1 MISSPTISR
10 YILRQYLLW
19 FAVMFG
25 SILAIIGLVDTVEL
39 LRRGSKHDDAT
50 VSVIM
55 GMALLRA
62 PFLAQEAV
70 PFAVM
75 FGGILTF
82 LRMTRNHELVVVRAA
97 GVSVWQFLA
106 PTLVASILIGV
117 FSVTILNPISA
128 VMLSQFEELE
138 GRYITGKSSLL
149 AVSADGI
156 WFRQTNADAVGQ
168 TVVHAARVQP
178 DEMQLED
185 VIVFEFSK
193 DDQFIG
199 RVDAESANL
208 RDGRWEMSKAWLT
221 RPGRAS
227 VFVEHHDLATDLTPE
242 KIQESFASPETV
254 SLWNLPRF
262 IRVLEET
269 GFSPAAHRLKFHTLL
284 AEPILLAAMIIIAAT
299 FSLRLT
305 RRGGTMLL
313 VGFGVLVCFFL
324 FLLTNVVQ
332 ALGLGAGV
340 PVILAAWT
348 PAGFCLMTGL
358 TMLLHLEDG

>member
-1 MISSPTISR
+1 MLSSPTMSG

-19 FAVMFG
+19 FAIMFG
-25 SILAIIGLVDTVEL
+25 TILTIIGLIDAVEL
-39 LRRGSKHDDAT
+39 LRRGSSKDDAT
-50 VSVIM
+50 LSVIM
-55 GMALLRA
+55 SMALLRA
-62 PFLAQEAV
+62 PFLAQEIV

-106 PTLVASILIGV
+106 PTLVASAVIGIV
-117 FSVTILNPISA
+117 SVTILNPLSA
-128 VMLSQFEELE
+128 VMLSQFEQLE
-138 GRYITGKSSLL
+138 GRYFTGKSSLL
-149 AVSADGI
+149 TVSADGI
-156 WFRQTNADAVGQ
+156 WLRQTSAGGVAQ

-178 DEMQLED
+178 DEMKLEG
-185 VIVFEFSK
+185 VIVFEFGAE
-193 DDQFIG
+193 DQFIA
-199 RVDAESANL
+199 RVDAKSAIL
-208 RDGRWEMSKAWLT
+208 RDGRWELSKAWLT
-221 RPGRAS
+221 RPTSTG
-227 VFVEHHDLATDLTPE
+227 VFVENHDIPTDLTPD

-254 SLWNLPRF
+254 AFWNLPHF

-284 AEPILLAAMIIIAAT
+284 AEPILLVAMIMIAAT

-313 VGFGVLVCFFL
+313 VGAGVLVSFFL

>member
-1 MISSPTISR
+1 MLSSPTISG
-10 YILRQYLLW
+10 YILRQYLIW
-19 FAVMFG
+19 FAIMFAT
-25 SILAIIGLVDTVEL
+25 ILTVIGLIDAVEL
-39 LRRGSKHDDAT
+39 LRRGSGKPDAT
-50 VSVIM
+50 ASIIT

-62 PFLAQEAV
+62 PFLAQKAV

-82 LRMTRNHELVVVRAA
+82 LKMTRNHELVVVRAA

-106 PTLVASILIGV
+106 PPLAASVLIGV
-117 FSVTILNPISA
+117 ISVTVLNPLSA

-138 GRYITGKSSLL
+138 GRYFTGQSSLL
-149 AVSADGI
+149 AVSSEGI
-156 WFRQTNADAVGQ
+156 WLRQTSVDGEGQ

-178 DEMQLED
+178 DELQLKE
-185 VIVFEFSK
+185 VIVFEFGK

-199 RVDAESANL
+199 RVDAQSAYL
-208 RDGRWEMSKAWLT
+208 RDGHWELSGAWLT
-221 RPGRAS
+221 RPTRAG
-227 VFVEHHDLATDLTPE
+227 VFVERHELPTDLKPD

-254 SLWNLPRF
+254 AFWNLPRF

-269 GFSPAAHRLKFHTLL
+269 GFSPVAHRLQFHALL
-284 AEPILLAAMIIIAAT
+284 AEPILLAAMIMIAAT

-305 RRGGTMLL
+305 RRGGILLL
-313 VGFGVLVCFFL
+313 VGAGVLVSFFV

-332 ALGLGAGV
+332 ALGLGASV

-348 PAGFCLMTGL
+348 PAGVCLMAGL